1 MEHTKEK
8 LSALVREMQTA
19 TTYNKGVYI
28 LNIEFFLDKYSNE
41 MFRAGAFFYILV
53 ETGTAEFVVD
63 CHSYIVGKGDMLL
76 VAPRMSIELMKKSSD
91 FGTCGLCLE
100 PFFFDSLSIGNY
112 VYKRLYNSSHTTYV
126 LRLED
131 SDTGHIRKTLDLMSH
146 YLTSDHP
153 AEMAGSLVN
162 FLLLQITEIF
172 HSQNV
177 HPAGRVRRSDALF
190 RLFRKLLAE
199 NYRKEHELQFYADS
213 LHISQTYLSRV
224 IRQVSGKTVN
234 NYIAEALYTDARRL
248 LVFTD
253 LTVKEIAEQLG
264 FSDQSSFGKF
274 FKRNQRHLLQTFVT
288 NIKNST
294 TCKSGCCTIYA
305 QIGE

>member
-1 MEHTKEK
+1 MEHTKET
-8 LSALVREMQTA
+8 LSTLVREMQTV

-53 ETGTAEFVVD
+53 ETGTAEFVID
-63 CHSYIVGKGDMLL
+63 CHSYIIGKGDMLL
-76 VAPRMSIELMKKSSD
+76 VAPRMSVKLMKKSSD
-91 FGTCGLCLE
+91 FGTCGLCME

-131 SDTGHIRKTLDLMSH
+131 SDTVHIRKTLDLMSH

-177 HPAGRVRRSDALF
+177 HPAGRVKHSDALF

-224 IRQVSGKTVN
+224 IRQISGKTVN

-274 FKRNQRHLLQTFVT
+274 FK
-288 NIKNST
+288 K
-294 TCKSGCCTIYA
+294 KSETSPANFRDEYKKLHNL
-305 QIGE
+305 

>member
-1 MEHTKEK
+1 MEHTKET
-8 LSALVREMQTA
+8 LSTLVQEMQTV

-76 VAPRMSIELMKKSSD
+76 VAPRMSVKLMKKSSD
-91 FGTCGLCLE
+91 FGTCGLCME

-131 SDTGHIRKTLDLMSH
+131 SDTVHIHKTLDLMSH

-177 HPAGRVRRSDALF
+177 HPAGRVKHSDALF

-224 IRQVSGKTVN
+224 IRQISGKTVN

-274 FKRNQRHLLQTFVT
+274 FK
-288 NIKNST
+288 K
-294 TCKSGCCTIYA
+294 KSETSPANFRDEYKKLHNL
-305 QIGE
+305 

>member
-1 MEHTKEK
+1 
-8 LSALVREMQTA
+8 MQTV

-41 MFRAGAFFYILV
+41 MFRAGGFFYILV
-53 ETGTAEFVVD
+53 EAGTAEFVID
-63 CHSYIVGKGDMLL
+63 CHSYIIGKGDMLL
-76 VAPRMSIELMKKSSD
+76 VAPRMSVKLMKKSSD
-91 FGTCGLCLE
+91 FGTCGLCME

-131 SDTGHIRKTLDLMSH
+131 SDTVHIRKTLDLMSH

-177 HPAGRVRRSDALF
+177 HPAGRVKHSDALF

-224 IRQVSGKTVN
+224 IRQISGKTVN

-274 FKRNQRHLLQTFVT
+274 FK
-288 NIKNST
+288 K
-294 TCKSGCCTIYA
+294 KSETSPANFRDEYKKLHNL
-305 QIGE
+305 

>member
-1 MEHTKEK
+1 MEHTKET
-8 LSALVREMQTA
+8 LSTLVWEMQTV

-53 ETGTAEFVVD
+53 ETGTAEFVID
-63 CHSYIVGKGDMLL
+63 CHSYIIGKGDMLL
-76 VAPRMSIELMKKSSD
+76 VAPRMSVKLMKKSSD
-91 FGTCGLCLE
+91 FGTCGLCME

-131 SDTGHIRKTLDLMSH
+131 SDTVHIRKTLDLMSH

-177 HPAGRVRRSDALF
+177 HPAGRVKHSDALF

-224 IRQVSGKTVN
+224 IRQISGKTVN

-274 FKRNQRHLLQTFVT
+274 FK
-288 NIKNST
+288 K
-294 TCKSGCCTIYA
+294 KSETSPANFRDEYKKLHNL
-305 QIGE
+305 

>member
-1 MEHTKEK
+1 MEHTKET
-8 LSALVREMQTA
+8 LSTLVREMQTV

-53 ETGTAEFVVD
+53 ETGTAEFVID
-63 CHSYIVGKGDMLL
+63 CHSYIIGKGDMLL
-76 VAPRMSIELMKKSSD
+76 VAPRMSVKLMKKSSD
-91 FGTCGLCLE
+91 FGTCGLCME

-131 SDTGHIRKTLDLMSH
+131 SDTVHIRKTLDLMSH

-177 HPAGRVRRSDALF
+177 HPAGRVKHSDALF

-224 IRQVSGKTVN
+224 IRQISGKTVN

-253 LTVKEIAEQLG
+253 LTVKEIADQLG

-274 FKRNQRHLLQTFVT
+274 FK
-288 NIKNST
+288 K
-294 TCKSGCCTIYA
+294 KSETSPANFRDEYKKLHNL
-305 QIGE
+305 

>member
-1 MEHTKEK
+1 MEHTKET
-8 LSALVREMQTA
+8 LSTLVREMQTV

-28 LNIEFFLDKYSNE
+28 LDIEFFLDKYSNE

-76 VAPRMSIELMKKSSD
+76 VAPRMSVKLMKKSSD
-91 FGTCGLCLE
+91 FGTCGLCME

-131 SDTGHIRKTLDLMSH
+131 SDTVHIRKTLDLMSH

-177 HPAGRVRRSDALF
+177 HPAGRVKHSDALF

-224 IRQVSGKTVN
+224 IRQISGKTVN
-234 NYIAEALYTDARRL
+234 NYIAEVLYTDARRL

-274 FKRNQRHLLQTFVT
+274 FK
-288 NIKNST
+288 K
-294 TCKSGCCTIYA
+294 KSETSPANFRDEYKKLHNL
-305 QIGE
+305 

>member
-1 MEHTKEK
+1 MEHTKET
-8 LSALVREMQTA
+8 LSTLVREMQTV

-53 ETGTAEFVVD
+53 ETGTAEFVID
-63 CHSYIVGKGDMLL
+63 CHSYIIGKGDMLL
-76 VAPRMSIELMKKSSD
+76 VAPRMSVKLMKKSSD
-91 FGTCGLCLE
+91 FGTCGLCME

-131 SDTGHIRKTLDLMSH
+131 SDTVHIRKTLDLMSH

-177 HPAGRVRRSDALF
+177 YPAGRVKHSDALF

-224 IRQVSGKTVN
+224 IRQISGKTVN

-274 FKRNQRHLLQTFVT
+274 FK
-288 NIKNST
+288 K
-294 TCKSGCCTIYA
+294 KSETSPANFRDEYKKLHNL
-305 QIGE
+305 

>member
-1 MEHTKEK
+1 MEHAKET
-8 LSALVREMQTA
+8 LSTLVREMQTV

-76 VAPRMSIELMKKSSD
+76 VAPRMSVKLMKKSSD
-91 FGTCGLCLE
+91 FGTCGLCME

-131 SDTGHIRKTLDLMSH
+131 SDTVHIHKTLDLMFH
-146 YLTSDHP
+146 YLIFDHS

-177 HPAGRVRRSDALF
+177 HPAGRVKHSDALF

-224 IRQVSGKTVN
+224 IRQISGKTVN

-274 FKRNQRHLLQTFVT
+274 FK
-288 NIKNST
+288 K
-294 TCKSGCCTIYA
+294 KSETSPANFRDEYKKLHNL
-305 QIGE
+305 

>member
-1 MEHTKEK
+1 MEHTKET
-8 LSALVREMQTA
+8 LSTLVREMQTV

-53 ETGTAEFVVD
+53 ETGTAEFVID
-63 CHSYIVGKGDMLL
+63 CHSYIIGKGDMLL
-76 VAPRMSIELMKKSSD
+76 VAPRMSVKLMKKSSD
-91 FGTCGLCLE
+91 FGTCGLCME

-131 SDTGHIRKTLDLMSH
+131 SDTVHIRKTLDLMSH

-177 HPAGRVRRSDALF
+177 HPAGRVKHSDALF

-213 LHISQTYLSRV
+213 LYISQTYLSRV
-224 IRQVSGKTVN
+224 IRQISGKTVN

-274 FKRNQRHLLQTFVT
+274 FK
-288 NIKNST
+288 K
-294 TCKSGCCTIYA
+294 KSETSPANFRDEYKKLHNL
-305 QIGE
+305 

>member
-28 LNIEFFLDKYSNE
+28 LNIEFFLDKYNNE

-91 FGTCGLCLE
+91 FGTCGLCME

-112 VYKRLYNSSHTTYV
+112 VYKQLYNSSHTTYV

-213 LHISQTYLSRV
+213 LHVSQTYLSRV

-253 LTVKEIAEQLG
+253 LTVKEISEQLG
-264 FSDQSSFGKF
+264 FSDQSSFWKF
-274 FKRNQRHLLQTFVT
+274 FK
-288 NIKNST
+288 K
-294 TCKSGCCTIYA
+294 KSETSPANFRDEYKKLHNL
-305 QIGE
+305 

>member
-1 MEHTKEK
+1 MEHTKET
-8 LSALVREMQTA
+8 LSTLVREMQTV

-53 ETGTAEFVVD
+53 ETGTAEFVID
-63 CHSYIVGKGDMLL
+63 CHSYIIGKGDMLL

-224 IRQVSGKTVN
+224 IRQISGKTVN

-274 FKRNQRHLLQTFVT
+274 FK
-288 NIKNST
+288 K
-294 TCKSGCCTIYA
+294 KSETSPANFRDEYKKLHNL
-305 QIGE
+305 

>member
-1 MEHTKEK
+1 MEHAKET
-8 LSALVREMQTA
+8 LSTLVREMQTV

-53 ETGTAEFVVD
+53 ETGTAEFVVV

-76 VAPRMSIELMKKSSD
+76 VAPRMSVKLMKKSSD
-91 FGTCGLCLE
+91 FGTCGLCME

-131 SDTGHIRKTLDLMSH
+131 SDTVHIRKTLDLMSH

-177 HPAGRVRRSDALF
+177 HPAGRVKHSDALF

-224 IRQVSGKTVN
+224 IRQISGKTVN

-274 FKRNQRHLLQTFVT
+274 FK
-288 NIKNST
+288 K
-294 TCKSGCCTIYA
+294 KSETSPANFRDEYKKLHNL
-305 QIGE
+305 

>member
-253 LTVKEIAEQLG
+253 LTVKEIVEQLG

-274 FKRNQRHLLQTFVT
+274 FK
-288 NIKNST
+288 K
-294 TCKSGCCTIYA
+294 KSETSPANFRDEYKKLHNL
-305 QIGE
+305 

>member
-1 MEHTKEK
+1 MEHTKET
-8 LSALVREMQTA
+8 LSTLVREMQTV

-53 ETGTAEFVVD
+53 ETGTAEFVID
-63 CHSYIVGKGDMLL
+63 CHSYIIGKGDMLL
-76 VAPRMSIELMKKSSD
+76 VAPRMSVKLMKKSSD
-91 FGTCGLCLE
+91 FGTCGLCME

-112 VYKRLYNSSHTTYV
+112 VYKQLYNSSHTTYV

-213 LHISQTYLSRV
+213 LHVSQTYLSRV

-253 LTVKEIAEQLG
+253 LTVKEISEQLG

-274 FKRNQRHLLQTFVT
+274 FK
-288 NIKNST
+288 K
-294 TCKSGCCTIYA
+294 KSETSPANFRDEYKKLHNL
-305 QIGE
+305 

>member
-1 MEHTKEK
+1 MEHAKET
-8 LSALVREMQTA
+8 LSTLVREMQTV

-76 VAPRMSIELMKKSSD
+76 VAPRMSVKLMKKSSD
-91 FGTCGLCLE
+91 FGTCGLCME

-131 SDTGHIRKTLDLMSH
+131 SDTVHIRKTLDLMSH

-177 HPAGRVRRSDALF
+177 HPAGRVKHSDALF

-224 IRQVSGKTVN
+224 IRQISGKTVN

-274 FKRNQRHLLQTFVT
+274 FKKISETSPANFRDEYKKLHNL
-288 NIKNST
+288 
-294 TCKSGCCTIYA
+294 
-305 QIGE
+305 

>member
-1 MEHTKEK
+1 MEHAKET
-8 LSALVREMQTA
+8 LSTLVREMQTV

-76 VAPRMSIELMKKSSD
+76 VAPRMSVKLMKKSSD
-91 FGTCGLCLE
+91 FGTCSLCME

-131 SDTGHIRKTLDLMSH
+131 SDTVHIRKTLDLMSH

-177 HPAGRVRRSDALF
+177 HPAGRVKHSDALF

-224 IRQVSGKTVN
+224 IRQISGKTVN

-274 FKRNQRHLLQTFVT
+274 FK
-288 NIKNST
+288 K
-294 TCKSGCCTIYA
+294 KSETSPANFRDEYKKLHNL
-305 QIGE
+305 

>member
-264 FSDQSSFGKF
+264 FSDQPSFGKF
-274 FKRNQRHLLQTFVT
+274 FK
-288 NIKNST
+288 K
-294 TCKSGCCTIYA
+294 KSETSPANFRDEYKKLHNL
-305 QIGE
+305 

>member
-1 MEHTKEK
+1 
-8 LSALVREMQTA
+8 
-19 TTYNKGVYI
+19 
-28 LNIEFFLDKYSNE
+28 
-41 MFRAGAFFYILV
+41 
-53 ETGTAEFVVD
+53 
-63 CHSYIVGKGDMLL
+63 
-76 VAPRMSIELMKKSSD
+76 
-91 FGTCGLCLE
+91 
-100 PFFFDSLSIGNY
+100 
-112 VYKRLYNSSHTTYV
+112 
-126 LRLED
+126 
-131 SDTGHIRKTLDLMSH
+131 MSH

-177 HPAGRVRRSDALF
+177 HPAGRVKHSDALF

-224 IRQVSGKTVN
+224 IRQISGKTVN

-274 FKRNQRHLLQTFVT
+274 FKKKSETSPANFRVEKLSSFTPQLVRVLYSIHFYKLWSFLYSSRKFAGDVSDFFL
-288 NIKNST
+288 KNFPKDDWSEKPNCSAISFT
-294 TCKSGCCTIYA
+294 DLTDRKSVV
-305 QIGE
+305 

>member
-146 YLTSDHP
+146 YLTSDNP

-274 FKRNQRHLLQTFVT
+274 FK
-288 NIKNST
+288 K
-294 TCKSGCCTIYA
+294 KSETSPANFRDEYKKLHNL
-305 QIGE
+305 

>member
-1 MEHTKEK
+1 MEHTKET
-8 LSALVREMQTA
+8 LSTLVREMQTA

-53 ETGTAEFVVD
+53 ETGTAEFVID
-63 CHSYIVGKGDMLL
+63 CHSYIIGKGDMLL
-76 VAPRMSIELMKKSSD
+76 VAPRMSVKLMKKSSD
-91 FGTCGLCLE
+91 FGTCGLCME

-131 SDTGHIRKTLDLMSH
+131 SDTVHIRKTLDLMSH

-177 HPAGRVRRSDALF
+177 HPAGRVKHSDALF

-224 IRQVSGKTVN
+224 IRQISGKTVN

-274 FKRNQRHLLQTFVT
+274 FK
-288 NIKNST
+288 K
-294 TCKSGCCTIYA
+294 KSETSPANFRDEYKKLHNL
-305 QIGE
+305 

>member
-1 MEHTKEK
+1 MEHAKET
-8 LSALVREMQTA
+8 LSTLVREMQTV

-76 VAPRMSIELMKKSSD
+76 VAPRMSVKLMKKSSD
-91 FGTCGLCLE
+91 FGTCGLCME

-131 SDTGHIRKTLDLMSH
+131 SDTVHIRKTLDLMSH

-177 HPAGRVRRSDALF
+177 HPAGRGKHSDALF

-224 IRQVSGKTVN
+224 IRQISGKTVN

-274 FKRNQRHLLQTFVT
+274 FK
-288 NIKNST
+288 K
-294 TCKSGCCTIYA
+294 KSETSPANFRDEYKKLHNL
-305 QIGE
+305 

>member
-1 MEHTKEK
+1 MEHTKET
-8 LSALVREMQTA
+8 LSTLVREMQTV

-53 ETGTAEFVVD
+53 ETGTAEFVID
-63 CHSYIVGKGDMLL
+63 CHSYIIGKGDMLL
-76 VAPRMSIELMKKSSD
+76 VAPRMSVKLMKKSSD

-131 SDTGHIRKTLDLMSH
+131 SDTVHIRKTLDLMSH

-177 HPAGRVRRSDALF
+177 HPAGRVKHSDALF

-224 IRQVSGKTVN
+224 IRQISGKTVN

-274 FKRNQRHLLQTFVT
+274 FK
-288 NIKNST
+288 K
-294 TCKSGCCTIYA
+294 KSETSPANFRDEYKKLHNL
-305 QIGE
+305 

>member
-1 MEHTKEK
+1 MEHAKET
-8 LSALVREMQTA
+8 LSTLVREMQTV

-63 CHSYIVGKGDMLL
+63 CHSYIGGKGDMLL
-76 VAPRMSIELMKKSSD
+76 VAPRMSVKLMKKSSD
-91 FGTCGLCLE
+91 FGTCGLCME
-100 PFFFDSLSIGNY
+100 PFFFDSLSIGSY

-131 SDTGHIRKTLDLMSH
+131 SDTVHIRKTLDLMSH

-177 HPAGRVRRSDALF
+177 HPAGRVKHSDALF

-224 IRQVSGKTVN
+224 IRQISGKTVN

-274 FKRNQRHLLQTFVT
+274 FK
-288 NIKNST
+288 K
-294 TCKSGCCTIYA
+294 KSETSPANFRDEYKKLHNL
-305 QIGE
+305 

>member
-1 MEHTKEK
+1 MEHAKET
-8 LSALVREMQTA
+8 LSTLVREMQTV

-53 ETGTAEFVVD
+53 EGGTAEFVVD
-63 CHSYIVGKGDMLL
+63 CHSHVVGKGDMLL
-76 VAPRMSIELMKKSSD
+76 VAPRMSVKLMKKSSD
-91 FGTCGLCLE
+91 FGTCGLCME

-131 SDTGHIRKTLDLMSH
+131 SDTVHIRKTLDLMSH

-177 HPAGRVRRSDALF
+177 HPAGRVKHSDALF

-224 IRQVSGKTVN
+224 IRQISGKTVN

-274 FKRNQRHLLQTFVT
+274 FK
-288 NIKNST
+288 K
-294 TCKSGCCTIYA
+294 KSETSPANFRDEYKKLHNL
-305 QIGE
+305 

>member
-1 MEHTKEK
+1 MEHTKET
-8 LSALVREMQTA
+8 LSTLVREMQTV

-76 VAPRMSIELMKKSSD
+76 VAPRMSVKLMKKSSD
-91 FGTCGLCLE
+91 FGTCGLCME

-131 SDTGHIRKTLDLMSH
+131 SDTVHIHKTLDLMSH

-177 HPAGRVRRSDALF
+177 HPAGRVKHSDALF

-224 IRQVSGKTVN
+224 IRQISGKTVN

-253 LTVKEIAEQLG
+253 LTVKEIAEQLD

-274 FKRNQRHLLQTFVT
+274 FK
-288 NIKNST
+288 K
-294 TCKSGCCTIYA
+294 KSETSPANFRDEYKKLHNL
-305 QIGE
+305 

>member
-131 SDTGHIRKTLDLMSH
+131 SDTVHIRKTLDLMSH

-177 HPAGRVRRSDALF
+177 HPAGRVKHSDALF

-274 FKRNQRHLLQTFVT
+274 FK
-288 NIKNST
+288 K
-294 TCKSGCCTIYA
+294 KSETSPANFRDEYKKLHNL
-305 QIGE
+305 

>member
-76 VAPRMSIELMKKSSD
+76 VAPRMSIELMKKKFRLRYMWSMPGA
-91 FGTCGLCLE
+91 FL
-100 PFFFDSLSIGNY
+100 FDSLSIGNY

-274 FKRNQRHLLQTFVT
+274 FK
-288 NIKNST
+288 K
-294 TCKSGCCTIYA
+294 KSETSPANFRDEYKKLHNL
-305 QIGE
+305 

>member
-28 LNIEFFLDKYSNE
+28 LNIEFFLDKYNNE

-91 FGTCGLCLE
+91 FGTCGLCME

-112 VYKRLYNSSHTTYV
+112 VYKQLYNSSHTTYV

-162 FLLLQITEIF
+162 FLLL
-172 HSQNV
+172 
-177 HPAGRVRRSDALF
+177 
-190 RLFRKLLAE
+190 
-199 NYRKEHELQFYADS
+199 
-213 LHISQTYLSRV
+213 
-224 IRQVSGKTVN
+224 
-234 NYIAEALYTDARRL
+234 
-248 LVFTD
+248 
-253 LTVKEIAEQLG
+253 
-264 FSDQSSFGKF
+264 
-274 FKRNQRHLLQTFVT
+274 
-288 NIKNST
+288 
-294 TCKSGCCTIYA
+294 
-305 QIGE
+305 

>member
-1 MEHTKEK
+1 MEHAKET
-8 LSALVREMQTA
+8 LSTLVREMQTV

-76 VAPRMSIELMKKSSD
+76 VAPRMSVKLMKKSSD
-91 FGTCGLCLE
+91 FGTCGLCME

-131 SDTGHIRKTLDLMSH
+131 SDTVHIRKTLDLLSH

-177 HPAGRVRRSDALF
+177 HPAGRVKHSDALF

-224 IRQVSGKTVN
+224 IRQISGKTVN

-274 FKRNQRHLLQTFVT
+274 FK
-288 NIKNST
+288 K
-294 TCKSGCCTIYA
+294 KSETSPANFRDEYKKLHNL
-305 QIGE
+305 

>member
-1 MEHTKEK
+1 
-8 LSALVREMQTA
+8 
-19 TTYNKGVYI
+19 
-28 LNIEFFLDKYSNE
+28 

-53 ETGTAEFVVD
+53 ETGTAEFVID
-63 CHSYIVGKGDMLL
+63 CHSYIIGKGDMLL
-76 VAPRMSIELMKKSSD
+76 VAPRMSVELMKKSSD
-91 FGTCGLCLE
+91 FGTCGLCME

-112 VYKRLYNSSHTTYV
+112 VYKRLYNNSHTTYV

-131 SDTGHIRKTLDLMSH
+131 SDTVHIRKTLDLMSH

-153 AEMAGSLVN
+153 EEMAGSLVN

-177 HPAGRVRRSDALF
+177 HPAGRVRHSDALF

-199 NYRKEHELQFYADS
+199 NYRKVHDLQFYADS
-213 LHISQTYLSRV
+213 LNVSQTYLSRV
-224 IRQVSGKTVN
+224 VRQISGKTVN
-234 NYIAEALYTDARRL
+234 NYITEALYRDARRL

-274 FKRNQRHLLQTFVT
+274 FK
-288 NIKNST
+288 K
-294 TCKSGCCTIYA
+294 KSETSPANFRDEYKKLHNL
-305 QIGE
+305 

>member
-76 VAPRMSIELMKKSSD
+76 VAPRMSVKLMKKSSD
-91 FGTCGLCLE
+91 FGTCGLCME
-100 PFFFDSLSIGNY
+100 PFFFDSLSIGSY

-131 SDTGHIRKTLDLMSH
+131 SDTVHIRKTLDLMSH

-177 HPAGRVRRSDALF
+177 HPAGRVKHSDALF

-224 IRQVSGKTVN
+224 IRQISGKTVN

-274 FKRNQRHLLQTFVT
+274 FK
-288 NIKNST
+288 K
-294 TCKSGCCTIYA
+294 KSETSPANFRDEYKKLHNL
-305 QIGE
+305 

>member
-1 MEHTKEK
+1 MEHTKET
-8 LSALVREMQTA
+8 LSTLVREMQTV

-53 ETGTAEFVVD
+53 ETGTAEFVID
-63 CHSYIVGKGDMLL
+63 CHSYIIGKGDMLL
-76 VAPRMSIELMKKSSD
+76 VAPRMSVKLMKKSSD
-91 FGTCGLCLE
+91 FGTCGLCME

-131 SDTGHIRKTLDLMSH
+131 SDTVHIRKTLDLMSH

-177 HPAGRVRRSDALF
+177 HPAGRVKHSDALF

-224 IRQVSGKTVN
+224 IRQISGKTVN

-274 FKRNQRHLLQTFVT
+274 FKKESETSPANFRDEYKKLHNL
-288 NIKNST
+288 
-294 TCKSGCCTIYA
+294 
-305 QIGE
+305 

>member
-1 MEHTKEK
+1 MEHAKET
-8 LSALVREMQTA
+8 LSTLVREMQTV

-76 VAPRMSIELMKKSSD
+76 VAPRMSVKLMKKSSD
-91 FGTCGLCLE
+91 FGTCGLCME

-112 VYKRLYNSSHTTYV
+112 VYKQLYNSSHTTYV

-131 SDTGHIRKTLDLMSH
+131 SDTVHIRKTLDLMSH

-177 HPAGRVRRSDALF
+177 HPAGRVKHSDALF

-224 IRQVSGKTVN
+224 IRQISGKTVN

-274 FKRNQRHLLQTFVT
+274 FK
-288 NIKNST
+288 K
-294 TCKSGCCTIYA
+294 KSETSPANFRDEYKKLHNL
-305 QIGE
+305 

>member
-28 LNIEFFLDKYSNE
+28 LNIEFFLDKYNNE

-91 FGTCGLCLE
+91 FGTCGLCME

-213 LHISQTYLSRV
+213 LHVSQTYLSRV

-253 LTVKEIAEQLG
+253 LTVKEISEQLG

-274 FKRNQRHLLQTFVT
+274 FK
-288 NIKNST
+288 K
-294 TCKSGCCTIYA
+294 KSETSPANFRDEYKKLHNL
-305 QIGE
+305 

>member
-28 LNIEFFLDKYSNE
+28 LNIEFFLDKYNNE

-91 FGTCGLCLE
+91 FGTCGLCME

-112 VYKRLYNSSHTTYV
+112 VYKQLYNSSHTTYV

-213 LHISQTYLSRV
+213 LHVSQTYLSRV

-253 LTVKEIAEQLG
+253 LTVKEISEQLG

-274 FKRNQRHLLQTFVT
+274 FK
-288 NIKNST
+288 K
-294 TCKSGCCTIYA
+294 KSETSPANFRDEYKKLHNL
-305 QIGE
+305 

>member
-1 MEHTKEK
+1 MEHTKET
-8 LSALVREMQTA
+8 LSTLVREMQTV

-53 ETGTAEFVVD
+53 ETGTAEFVID
-63 CHSYIVGKGDMLL
+63 CHSYIIGKGDMLL
-76 VAPRMSIELMKKSSD
+76 VAPRMSVKLMKKSSD
-91 FGTCGLCLE
+91 FGTCGLCME

-131 SDTGHIRKTLDLMSH
+131 SDTVHIRKTLDLMSH

-177 HPAGRVRRSDALF
+177 HPAGRVKHSDALF

-224 IRQVSGKTVN
+224 IRQISGKTVN
-234 NYIAEALYTDARRL
+234 NYIAEALYTDARHL

-274 FKRNQRHLLQTFVT
+274 FK
-288 NIKNST
+288 K
-294 TCKSGCCTIYA
+294 KSETSPANFRDEYKKLHNL
-305 QIGE
+305 

>member
-8 LSALVREMQTA
+8 LSALVRKMQTA

-274 FKRNQRHLLQTFVT
+274 FK
-288 NIKNST
+288 K
-294 TCKSGCCTIYA
+294 KSETSPANFRDEYKKLHNL
-305 QIGE
+305 

>member
-1 MEHTKEK
+1 MEHAKET
-8 LSALVREMQTA
+8 LSTLVREMQTV

-76 VAPRMSIELMKKSSD
+76 VAPRMSVKLMKKSSD
-91 FGTCGLCLE
+91 FGTCGLCME

-131 SDTGHIRKTLDLMSH
+131 SDTVHIRKTPDLMSH

-177 HPAGRVRRSDALF
+177 HPAGRVKHSDTLF

-224 IRQVSGKTVN
+224 IRQISGKTVN

-274 FKRNQRHLLQTFVT
+274 FK
-288 NIKNST
+288 K
-294 TCKSGCCTIYA
+294 KSETSPANFRDEYKKLHNL
-305 QIGE
+305 

>member
-112 VYKRLYNSSHTTYV
+112 VYKRLDNSSHTTYV

-274 FKRNQRHLLQTFVT
+274 FK
-288 NIKNST
+288 K
-294 TCKSGCCTIYA
+294 KSETSPANFRDEYKKLHNL
-305 QIGE
+305 